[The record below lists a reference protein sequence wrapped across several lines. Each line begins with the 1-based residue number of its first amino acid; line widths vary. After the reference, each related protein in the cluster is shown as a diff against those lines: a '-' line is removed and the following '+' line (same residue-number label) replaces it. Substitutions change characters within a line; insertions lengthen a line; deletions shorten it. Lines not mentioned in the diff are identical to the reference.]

1 MTGATPP
8 PEEPPMEIHK
18 PKPWHNGRAFLK
30 EVGTI
35 VLGVCI
41 ALAAEQAVEWAHWR
55 NEVATARTALRAEIA
70 VMDDF
75 YAYRVAIAP
84 CVSRKIT
91 DVERAIADV
100 ATNRKT
106 GPVDIPL
113 RGMGG
118 LLSDSEWQSER
129 SAQTLT
135 HFPRGELALMSKFYA
150 QAPEMVEWETK
161 EVDALWGLNVLQNEN
176 LGPADV
182 AQLRLNLQIVRHH
195 EFLFEVNARRML
207 ALSDRL
213 GISRPAGNPG
223 QVKSFCTLNADEFA
237 KYLEARE
244 PH

>member
-1 MTGATPP
+1 MD
-8 PEEPPMEIHK
+8 IHK
-18 PKPWHNGRAFLK
+18 PKPIHNWRDFLK
-30 EVGTI
+30 EVGII

-55 NEVATARTALRAEIA
+55 NEVAAARTALRAEIA
-70 VMDDF
+70 EIDDF

-91 DVERAIADV
+91 DVEQAIADV
-100 ATNRKT
+100 AANRKAA
-106 GPVDIPL
+106 PADISV
-113 RGMGG
+113 RGIGA

-129 SAQTLT
+129 SAQNLT

-150 QAPEMVEWETK
+150 QVPEIVSWETK
-161 EVDALWGLNVLQNEN
+161 EADALWGLNILQNEG

-195 EFLFEVNARRML
+195 EFLIEVNARRML
-207 ALSDRL
+207 AVSDQL
-213 GISRPAGNPG
+213 GVPRPAGNPDKS
-223 QVKSFCTLNADEFA
+223 KSFCTLNAGEFA